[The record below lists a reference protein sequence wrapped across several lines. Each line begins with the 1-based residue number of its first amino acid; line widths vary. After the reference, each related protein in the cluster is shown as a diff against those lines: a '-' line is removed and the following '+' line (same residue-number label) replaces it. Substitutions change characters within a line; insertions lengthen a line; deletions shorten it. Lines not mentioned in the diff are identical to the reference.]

1 MKSLRL
7 IVLMMVVGAFPAF
20 LPQAVGQQEVDPDH
34 FDQPAANVNASAKA
48 SSNHKPASSHHR
60 ASQVRLASRHSSSRV
75 HHHPAHTSA

>member
-34 FDQPAANVNASAKA
+34 FDQPAVKA
-48 SSNHKPASSHHR
+48 TTGSKAQANHKPASSHHQGSH
-60 ASQVRLASRHSSSRV
+60 ARLASRHSSNRTHRHQV
-75 HHHPAHTSA
+75 HSA